1 MVILL
6 YHFLGGIKMK
16 KEGRYFCD
24 WYDRYKVMC
33 NLGIF
38 FMLVVMGSII
48 LIWVNGSSISIDNII
63 EILIPS
69 VVFFVFFKAFI
80 VSIYGESME
89 KKRDDAKG
97 S

>member
-16 KEGRYFCD
+16 KKGRYFCD

-33 NLGIF
+33 NLSIF
-38 FMLVVMGSII
+38 FMLVVMISVI
-48 LIWVNGSSISIDNII
+48 LIWVKGSISVDNII

-89 KKRDDAKG
+89 KKRDYAKG